1 MDALPPPFDRFGAG
15 AVRVR
20 AAGARL
26 SRGGCGLSAAGG
38 AARMMRASHKQP
50 GFLAALLHR
59 LAGIALAIFLPI
71 HFWVLSGALNGAD
84 VLDKFLKVTD
94 TPLVK
99 FTEGGIVVALAL
111 HMALG
116 LRVLAI
122 EFLPMRERTRVAI
135 SICLAAGFAVG
146 LAFLLNVV

>member
-1 MDALPPPFDRFGAG
+1 MDALPPPFDRCGAG

-20 AAGARL
+20 AARARL

-59 LAGIALAIFLPI
+59 LAGITLAVFLPV
-71 HFWVLSGALNGAD
+71 HFYGLSGALNGAD
-84 VLDKFLKVTD
+84 VLDKFLKVTEQ
-94 TPLVK
+94 PLVK
-99 FTEGGIVVALAL
+99 FAEGAIVVALAL

-116 LRVLAI
+116 LRVLAV
-122 EFLPMRERTRVAI
+122 EFLPLRERTRLAV
-135 SICLAAGFAVG
+135 SLCLAAAFAAG